1 MPLILGTNSI
11 KDTGYDVANSLRFN
25 DGDSANLSRTQV
37 SGNRQTFTFS
47 TWVKRSTLGTD
58 QMLFNAGSSTDF
70 RTMLRF
76 GDADVLQFFN
86 NDSTGGGVNMNLKTN
101 RLFRDVSA
109 WYHIVLRFDPTQ
121 STESHRIRLYVNG
134 SEETSFSTATYPSQ
148 NADNTQ
154 FNHGSIPAVKIGGSA
169 YSDADYFDGYMAE
182 VVFCDGSSLDPTS
195 FGEFDE
201 DSPTIWKPID
211 VTGLTFGNNGFYLD
225 FENSGALGTDVSG
238 EGHNWTANNLAA
250 TDQSTDTCTN
260 NFATL
265 NPLTIVAGASLTLSE
280 GNLQFNGTSTD
291 AGAKATFGVSSGK
304 WYWEVKTKLSDDN
317 SSGSDRILVATENV
331 RQITSATDPNSQGIW
346 GIQSRS
352 GSGATLNSFTNGTF
366 SNGNSGSTGFNN
378 GTIIGVALDAD
389 NGKLYFHKAGTYTD
403 LSGNTGDPANGT
415 NPTFTGLP
423 TDGTFLFPY
432 FENRPN
438 VTPSSQVN
446 FGGAPSFAIS
456 SGNSDANGHGNFE
469 YAVPSGY
476 YALNT
481 KNLAEYG

>member
-1 MPLILGTNSI
+1 MPINSFLYPGA
-11 KDTGYDVANSLRFN
+11 KVTPAYEVANSCRF
-25 DGDSANLSRTQV
+25 DASSSAYMHKTPSSTGV
-37 SGNRQTFTFS
+37 EEKFTFS
-47 TWVKRSTLGTD
+47 FWIKFNSAHSANQCV
-58 QMLFNAGSSTDF
+58 LFIE
-70 RTMLRF
+70 
-76 GDADVLQFFN
+76 GDNGADDYVEIAFKPQLDIQFN
-86 NDSTGGGVNMNLKTN
+86 NGTYSNYVTN
-101 RLFRDVSA
+101 RKFRDPSA
-109 WYHIVLRFDPTQ
+109 WYHIVIAVDTTQ
-121 STESHRIRLYVNG
+121 STAGNRLKLYVNG
-134 SEETSFSTATYPSQ
+134 TQETSFATETVITQ
-148 NADNTQ
+148 NDVLQANTSGKKMWLNAHYNGPKN
-154 FNHGSIPAVKIGGSA
+154 FV
-169 YSDADYFDGYMAE
+169 DGYLAE
-182 VVFCDGSSLDPTS
+182 VVWIDGTQYAASD

-201 DSPTIWKPID
+201 DSPTIWKPKD
-211 VTGLTFGNNGFYLD
+211 VSGLTFGTNGFYLD
-225 FENSGALGTDVSG
+225 FEDSSNLGNDANGGTDLTEV
-238 EGHNWTANNLAA
+238 NLAA

-317 SSGSDRILVATENV
+317 SSGSDRILVATETV

-389 NGKLYFHKAGTYTD
+389 NGKLYFHKDGTYTD

-446 FGGAPSFAIS
+446 FGGTQSFSIS
-456 SGNSDANGHGNFE
+456 SGNSDGNGYGNFE
-469 YAVPSGY
+469 YSVPSGY